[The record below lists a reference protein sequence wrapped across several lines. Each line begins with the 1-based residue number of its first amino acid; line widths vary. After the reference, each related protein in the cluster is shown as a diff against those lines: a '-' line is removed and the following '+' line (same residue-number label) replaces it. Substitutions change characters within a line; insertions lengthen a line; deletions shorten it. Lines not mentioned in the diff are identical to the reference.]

1 MRILALT
8 AALLLAAPAFA
19 DEVESLPDVPV
30 GNALEG
36 QQLAQNLCA
45 GCHALVAN
53 ELSPN
58 PDAPNF
64 NTLVLAYPPE
74 FLAEGFAEGIV
85 VGTEAH
91 VAMPQFELTT
101 SQIDNLI
108 AYLDTVLPPPDIPA
122 ESTMETEDEA
132 EEAEEAEAL

>member
-8 AALLLAAPAFA
+8 AALLFAAPAYA
-19 DEVESLPDVPV
+19 DEVESLPDVPA

-36 QQLAQNLCA
+36 QELAQNLCA
-45 GCHALVAN
+45 GCHALVPDAM
-53 ELSPN
+53 SPN

-101 SQIDNLI
+101 AQIDNLI
-108 AYLDTVLPPPDIPA
+108 AYLDTVLPPPDIPE
-122 ESTMETEDEA
+122 ESTIETE